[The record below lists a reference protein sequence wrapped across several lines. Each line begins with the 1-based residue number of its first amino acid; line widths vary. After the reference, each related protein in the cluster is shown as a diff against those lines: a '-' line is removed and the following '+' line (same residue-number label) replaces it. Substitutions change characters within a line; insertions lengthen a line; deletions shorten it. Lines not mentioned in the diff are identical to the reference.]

1 MASSRIGTRR
11 LDMSGGAMQSK
22 RSGAYMETN
31 LDEFPSSLSRRARKA
46 AESAARMAAAEVVP
60 PPRTTSKIPQ
70 TSSRRDPPE
79 SYAWKQTLSYQSRP
93 GNSTAS
99 DVSGKA
105 STSTT
110 SASSLPSSRSQDGAR
125 QPRNLLRRKPP
136 SVATDAAEKQ
146 YHARNKSIRSDS
158 SSSVPRSQA
167 SLDTTRDG
175 QMDRTLTDS
184 PASIQV
190 AQRIEIPTTNAHAV
204 TIYPELDRYRDFQPQ
219 ATTTNHYFDLPYP
232 ITTDLPPPTPLFST
246 TSSNH
251 STFSGSPSTRF
262 SESPGPG
269 PYSRDTTPT
278 SMSSV
283 SPGLVAPMRL
293 PVVPRPK
300 QSSPADTRP
309 PVTRRRAGSASNEVR
324 EPCTDREGLAA
335 VRESSNSSSSTSTVR
350 PTAIRDH
357 QNRNYPPAAPLPP
370 PRKSS
375 EKFSKSRG
383 AGEAPSTTTASSK
396 PSDMTRSAQDTNMAP
411 LLRATPPIR
420 PSRDGITDLQSQ
432 VGMPLPVVH
441 SNLSST
447 SLSERRRS
455 GQMLTSRTNTPLQ
468 IDQTQ
473 QASVPRM
480 GREPTPVPRVTASA
494 QDPQTKQQ
502 TSRGT
507 TRTPSP
513 SVASTFKTRFPLFG
527 RRNKTAPAA
536 PAAATEKKDR
546 QPRKGP
552 AAGTGHEGYGRLG
565 QVRRRSSNLTS
576 ALRVIPG
583 TMSSQESLASNQP
596 SDPFLAERMN
606 PVVIAGGEIIH
617 NRNVSSDLSR
627 TESNQSMALPRPSFA
642 SSRNNSEA
650 SLSSQEARHT
660 LWPSALP
667 RGATPPSSVGHR
679 RMPSDSSD
687 SDVLTMRS
695 TLAFRRSSQR
705 LDKADQTGARLPK
718 PINVRAGVVTPSINS
733 HDTALMSDDSTFSS
747 RRPIAATKN
756 DSEMKAAKKLTK
768 RPRSPRKWNI
778 FGRSENKPANKKKQT
793 DGGAQVSATVK
804 VVEKQPMA
812 FYTMIDTPPE
822 EEDGFA
828 DVEDVLREA
837 RDPRRPSPTVP
848 VPSTS
853 ERRPALSRNQ
863 SQEPESAAV
872 KAKQPAAK
880 QTAKT
885 IPVSTSTTRN
895 PKTLPTQ
902 SSRPTQAR
910 AASKPP
916 SAARPSR
923 LPQVGR
929 IPKVNLNTRAE
940 PPPPSPMSL
949 SFSRPFNRA
958 SLQLPSPITT
968 QPPASEF
975 IAKGPSPT
983 QLSSPAKESRHE
995 MYKAP
1000 TTEENPSQKEFIVF
1014 PPRKD
1019 SEGTSTTES
1028 SCSGILSYS
1037 DATAVVPEPNAPL
1050 AEDEVWDEY
1059 NDLLEDDAP
1068 RGHPSVSSSLG
1079 KPFHLE
1085 MWGRRLAKESG
1096 QPLETPIVPGH
1107 MAADMSAHL
1116 DAAESECE
1124 TEFETEEQVEVE
1136 VEPAATASSVY
1147 SSGMTAKI
1155 NEVLEAVGAPKSPLS
1170 VGEFVSGYGSR
1181 TNSVEMSHPQSHRV
1195 STASSQRARLLR
1207 DSHTSSSSQGSDD
1220 NSAVAQVNLRVGSMT
1235 VSKWLTFGHVLFSPV
1250 RDELVPVV
1258 GSLKRHSILV
1268 IDGLGNDDWS
1278 FYAAETYPAAEFFNL
1293 SPRAPLSSEQQSSHS
1308 SFPLSPPNHHQIQYK
1323 SHADKLPFGPQTFTC
1338 VVYRFPTAAPESHY
1352 RTMIN
1357 EARRVLKPG
1366 GYIELSILDVDM
1378 NNMGSHARRAVRRLK
1393 ERVHIR
1399 APDISLA
1406 SSSDLLLR
1414 LLGRKGFADIKTCR
1428 VGVPLASTIA
1438 ASPVVAAGGRS
1449 SNSNSSSGVGVSV
1462 GGAESAT
1469 TSCSSRA
1476 GTSASSSRSSATAT
1490 APTAATRR
1498 KRGKVETRSLAELM
1512 SAEGPG
1518 ADESITK
1525 MVAKVG
1531 RWWYDRCYESVALE
1545 SGGKSMWGD
1554 QALLAE
1560 CEEWRTSLKLMV
1572 CHARIPDG
1580 RSRVASI

>member
-1 MASSRIGTRR
+1 MASTRTGPRR
-11 LDMSGGAMQSK
+11 LDMSGEATQSK

-31 LDEFPSSLSRRARKA
+31 SDEFPPSLSRRARKA
-46 AESAARMAAAEVVP
+46 AESAARMAAAEAP
-60 PPRTTSKIPQ
+60 PPRTSSKIPQ

-93 GNSTAS
+93 GNSNAS

-105 STSTT
+105 STSAV
-110 SASSLPSSRSQDGAR
+110 SASSLPSSRSQDSAR
-125 QPRNLLRRKPP
+125 QPRNLLRRKQP

-167 SLDTTRDG
+167 SLDTSRDG
-175 QMDRTLTDS
+175 LMDRALTDS
-184 PASIQV
+184 PASIRV
-190 AQRIEIPTTNAHAV
+190 AQRIEIPTTSAHAV
-204 TIYPELDRYRDFQPQ
+204 TIYPELDRYRDFKPQ
-219 ATTTNHYFDLPYP
+219 VATTNHYFDLPYP

-251 STFSGSPSTRF
+251 STFSGSPSTRY

-324 EPCTDREGLAA
+324 EPSTDREGLAA

-350 PTAIRDH
+350 ATAIRDH
-357 QNRNYPPAAPLPP
+357 QKRNYPPAAPLPP

-383 AGEAPSTTTASSK
+383 AGEAPSTNIPPSK
-396 PSDMTRSAQDTNMAP
+396 PTNSTRSTQETTKAP
-411 LLRATPPIR
+411 LPRVTPPNR
-420 PSRDGITDLQSQ
+420 PSRDGIADLQSQ
-432 VGMPLPVVH
+432 VGMPVPVVH

-455 GQMLTSRTNTPLQ
+455 GQILSSRTNTPLQ
-468 IDQTQ
+468 IDQIPQ
-473 QASVPRM
+473 PPAPRV
-480 GREPTPVPRVTASA
+480 GREPTPAPQATASA
-494 QDPQTKQQ
+494 SDPQTKQ

-513 SVASTFKTRFPLFG
+513 SVASTFKTRFPLFS

-536 PAAATEKKDR
+536 PSAATEKKDR

-617 NRNVSSDLSR
+617 NRNVSSDLNR
-627 TESNQSMALPRPSFA
+627 TESNQSMALPRPSIA
-642 SSRNNSEA
+642 SSRNNSEV
-650 SLSSQEARHT
+650 SLSSQEARNT

-667 RGATPPSSVGHR
+667 RGATPAPAVGHR

-695 TLAFRRSSQR
+695 TLAFRRSIQR
-705 LDKADQTGARLPK
+705 LDKADQASARLPK
-718 PINVRAGVVTPSINS
+718 PIHVQSGVVTPSMNS
-733 HDTALMSDDSTFSS
+733 QDTALMSDDSTFSS
-747 RRPIAATKN
+747 RPPIAMARN

-778 FGRSENKPANKKKQT
+778 FGRSETKPASKKKQT
-793 DGGAQVSATVK
+793 DGAQVSATVK

-837 RDPRRPSPTVP
+837 RDSRRPSPSVP
-848 VPSTS
+848 VSSTS
-853 ERRPALSRNQ
+853 ERRPVVSRNQ
-863 SQEPESAAV
+863 SQESESAAV
-872 KAKQPAAK
+872 KAKQPVAK
-880 QTAKT
+880 QAAKT
-885 IPVSTSTTRN
+885 IPVSTATRN
-895 PKTLPTQ
+895 PPKTIPVQSGRASQAPT
-902 SSRPTQAR
+902 T
-910 AASKPP
+910 SKPP
-916 SAARPSR
+916 SARPSR

-929 IPKVNLNTRAE
+929 IPKVNTRLE
-940 PPPPSPMSL
+940 PPPPSPM

-958 SLQLPSPITT
+958 SIQLPSPITT
-968 QPPASEF
+968 QAPASEF

-983 QLSSPAKESRHE
+983 QPPSPTKDSSQEVH
-995 MYKAP
+995 KASA
-1000 TTEENPSQKEFIVF
+1000 TEEKHVDSASRMSRELKPEVIPAQSEFMAF
-1014 PPRKD
+1014 PVRKD
-1019 SEGTSTTES
+1019 SEGTSTTGS

-1068 RGHPSVSSSLG
+1068 RGHPSTSSSLG

-1096 QPLETPIVPGH
+1096 PSLETPIVPGH

-1116 DAAESECE
+1116 DAVESECE
-1124 TEFETEEQVEVE
+1124 TEFETEEQVET
-1136 VEPAATASSVY
+1136 EPAATASSVY
-1147 SSGMTAKI
+1147 SSDMTAKI
-1155 NEVLEAVGAPKSPLS
+1155 NEVLEAAGAPKSPFS
-1170 VGEFVSGYGSR
+1170 VSEFVSGYGNR
-1181 TNSVEMSHPQSHRV
+1181 TDSVEGSQPRSHRV

-1207 DSHTSSSSQGSDD
+1207 DSHASSSSQGSED

-1250 RDELVPVV
+1250 RDELMPVV

-1278 FYAAETYPAAEFFNL
+1278 FYAAETYPAATFFNL
-1293 SPRAPLSSEQQSSHS
+1293 SPRAPLSSDQQSSHT

-1323 SHADKLPFGPQTFTC
+1323 SHADKLPFGPQSFTC

-1352 RTMIN
+1352 RNMIN

-1428 VGVPLASTIA
+1428 VGVPLASAIA
-1438 ASPVVAAGGRS
+1438 ASPVAG
-1449 SNSNSSSGVGVSV
+1449 SSSG
-1462 GGAESAT
+1462 GGGGGGTDSAT
-1469 TSCSSRA
+1469 SSSSRA
-1476 GTSASSSRSSATAT
+1476 GTSASGRSSATA
-1490 APTAATRR
+1490 AAAATRK
-1498 KRGKVETRSLAELM
+1498 KRGQVETRSLAELM

-1531 RWWYDRCYESVALE
+1531 RWWYDRCYESVAIE